1 MPWNTVGHSVVPSP
15 DIYRMASRISDR
27 LALRFAPAVRSM
39 YRCHQGSLR
48 VYTQTGA
55 AAAHLRREHGQHEGV
70 RKLTVQK
77 YHSGM
82 GIIIFNNIRKIH
94 CTPSMTC
101 GFIYSAHR
109 VFCIND
115 QCM

>member
-77 YHSGM
+77 YHH
-82 GIIIFNNIRKIH
+82 FNNILKIH
-94 CTPSMTC
+94 
-101 GFIYSAHR
+101 
-109 VFCIND
+109 
-115 QCM
+115 